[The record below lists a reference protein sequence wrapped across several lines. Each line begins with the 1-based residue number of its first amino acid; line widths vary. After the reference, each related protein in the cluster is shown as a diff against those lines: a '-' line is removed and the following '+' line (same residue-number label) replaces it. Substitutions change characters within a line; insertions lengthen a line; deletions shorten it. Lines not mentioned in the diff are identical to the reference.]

1 MFERFDNDARLAV
14 VWGQEAARKEG
25 REEIGTADL
34 LTGLLYEGFTSGRIL
49 VALGTSFEAVAG
61 AISRV
66 VPPGPGSK
74 KAHLPFDRNARR
86 VIELTVKEAKKV
98 GDANVGTEH
107 LLLGLL
113 REGKSFGPRI
123 LNALGITYDVVR
135 DAIAE
140 QRSAQ

>member
-1 MFERFDNDARLAV
+1 MFEQFDDHARLAV
-14 VWGQEAARKEG
+14 VWGQEAARKGG

-49 VALGTSFEAVAG
+49 VALGTSFEGVAG

-66 VPPGPGSK
+66 VPPGPGSN
-74 KAHLPFDRNARR
+74 KAHLPFDRKARR

-98 GDANVGTEH
+98 GDGSIETEH

-113 REGKSFGPRI
+113 REGKSLGPRI
-123 LNALGITYDVVR
+123 LNALDITYQAVR
-135 DAIAE
+135 DAVGE